1 MKYGPLV
8 FLAAFFAIA
17 ASWCSFVLAP
27 QVQLG
32 GAQQTTTV
40 GMGDRYP
47 ISRPGQARQGL
58 EVYRAN
64 GCAYCHSQQV
74 GQTGVECHLI
84 LKDIGTNPVA
94 TAEVLMNA
102 RIGVSKISPPALAA
116 GLPKQIGS
124 RDLSMEIAT
133 RAAKALKAVSAKA
146 TVEVVPLGPDI
157 ARGWGNR
164 RTVSLDFLL
173 DDTVMPGS
181 LRVGPDLA
189 NIGMRRADPN
199 WQLRHLY
206 NPRSEVEGSPMP
218 AYRFLFEERKLGP
231 GQAPSRDALQFE
243 AGNKSAPPAGVEIV
257 PKPEARAL
265 VAYLLSLNANAH
277 LFETPMA
284 GGAAPVET
292 NSPSTN
298 GPAAK

>member
-8 FLAAFFAIA
+8 FLAAFFALA
-17 ASWCSFVLAP
+17 ASWSSFILAP

-32 GAQQTTTV
+32 GAQQTNTV
-40 GMGDRYP
+40 GFAEAYP
-47 ISRPGQARQGL
+47 ISRPGLARQGL

-84 LKDIGTNPVA
+84 LKDIGTNPIA
-94 TAEVLMNA
+94 TAQALMNA
-102 RIGVSKISPPALAA
+102 RVGVSKISPPALAA
-116 GLPKQIGS
+116 GLPKVVGS
-124 RDLSMEIAT
+124 HQLTMDVASG
-133 RAAKALKAVSAKA
+133 AAKALKAVGAKA
-146 TVEVVPLGPDI
+146 SVEVVPLGPDI

-206 NPRSEVEGSPMP
+206 DPRSEVEGSPMP
-218 AYRFLFEERKLGP
+218 AYRFLFEERQLKP
-231 GQAPSRDALQFE
+231 GQAPSPDALQFE
-243 AGNKSAPPAGVEIV
+243 KGKKSAPPAGVEIV
-257 PKPEARAL
+257 PRPEAKAL
-265 VAYLLSLNANAH
+265 VAYLVSLHANAP

-284 GGAAPVET
+284 GAAPPAET
-292 NSPSTN
+292 NAPATN
-298 GPAAK
+298 APAK